1 MVMPVNTREHTG
13 LHIQY
18 FNFYFYKLD
27 VWRYSNSDTSSL
39 LIFQQITEDAH
50 VRSSRSRM
58 AHNAV

>member
-1 MVMPVNTREHTG
+1 MVMPVNTREHTR

-18 FNFYFYKLD
+18 LFYFYKLD
-27 VWRYSNSDTSSL
+27 AWRYSNSDTSSL